1 MADTLNAAAEVVETA
16 RGPVECARR
25 GEAPYVVILH
35 GTPGG
40 HTASFMGESF
50 EAAGFGTLTPS
61 RPGYLRTPLAT
72 GRTFEEQADAVAALL
87 DALAVDAVAAYA
99 ISGGGP
105 SAIELAARHPDRV
118 RALILEVAVS
128 QTYKPEVSAL
138 AIKLLTSR
146 TVLWLQGQIL
156 QRLPRLAVSQM
167 LRTESTLDG
176 ADRAR
181 VTADVVAA
189 PEKLAYFRRLASATP
204 IHLLR
209 TGLDNDLE
217 QFRAIERLPLDG
229 VRCPT
234 LVVHGTHDGDVPF
247 NHGENSAREIRG
259 AELLRVEKGWHLLAL
274 SDGAEDCAR
283 AEVAFLRE
291 HLAPQSSPRQDDEAS
306 DAAAD
311 TPVAHSL
318 EETRRRTE

>member
-1 MADTLNAAAEVVETA
+1 MADTLHAAAEVVETA

-87 DALAVDAVAAYA
+87 DALAIDAVAAYA

-146 TVLWLQGQIL
+146 TVLWLQGQI
-156 QRLPRLAVSQM
+156 
-167 LRTESTLDG
+167 
-176 ADRAR
+176 
-181 VTADVVAA
+181 
-189 PEKLAYFRRLASATP
+189 
-204 IHLLR
+204 
-209 TGLDNDLE
+209 
-217 QFRAIERLPLDG
+217 
-229 VRCPT
+229 
-234 LVVHGTHDGDVPF
+234 
-247 NHGENSAREIRG
+247 RG

-291 HLAPQSSPRQDDEAS
+291 HLAPQSSPRRDDEAS